1 MIESHR
7 IERISSKRR
16 SIDRRSTLVNIE
28 SSLKWIYF
36 CVPGK
41 IQLKVSSGGPG
52 GPAVTADDVT
62 VRICPPE
69 DDSKSSN
76 EEEHLVKEIT
86 KLK

>member
-1 MIESHR
+1 MSE
-7 IERISSKRR
+7 RR

-28 SSLKWIYF
+28 TSLKWIYF

-41 IQLKVSSGGPG
+41 IQLKVSSGGPA
-52 GPAVTADDVT
+52 AVTADDVT